1 MHKGDLMT
9 TVSGGAGTTGGA
21 WFSFFSLYSLY
32 PIRRRSSA
40 SCKRGI
46 RASYPFSVPSHSG
59 GDHQRARGERKPT
72 GGTPSRHAKGLP
84 LMYWMTRKT
93 KRNIRRAYP
102 RRARNCPLEVQRYCP
117 SRARKTP
124 PALPMTQRG
133 DINHERKTK
142 GHTSKKDRQ
151 R

>member
-1 MHKGDLMT
+1 MLPVREEYVLPVREEYVLPVLFLFRPIPAEITSGRRGKGNQQAAHL
-9 TVSGGAGTTGGA
+9 
-21 WFSFFSLYSLY
+21 
-32 PIRRRSSA
+32 
-40 SCKRGI
+40 
-46 RASYPFSVPSHSG
+46 H
-59 GDHQRARGERKPT
+59 
-72 GGTPSRHAKGLP
+72 HAKGLS
-84 LMYWMTRKT
+84 LMHWMTRKT

-117 SRARKTP
+117 SSARKTP